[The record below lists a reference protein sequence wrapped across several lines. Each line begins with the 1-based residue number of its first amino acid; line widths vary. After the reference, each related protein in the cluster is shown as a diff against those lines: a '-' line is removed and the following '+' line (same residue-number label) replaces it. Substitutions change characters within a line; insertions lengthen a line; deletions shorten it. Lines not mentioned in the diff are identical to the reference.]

1 MTRRFVGAAAAVAC
15 VLLGAGCS
23 FNPQPFP
30 STWTF
35 SLPRSEVGDR
45 KALWRLDEPL
55 EPANKRIFWLNDT
68 LDVYALEPAARGWD
82 SVVPDKVQRGF
93 SNFFD
98 NLRFPIVFVNDV
110 LQGRPRWAAET
121 FMRFQTNTLLGGLGF
136 VDVAADRGM
145 PGHIQDTGLTLGRW
159 GIPAGPFIMLP
170 FFGPSNARD
179 TVGFGADLGLAVYPW
194 FITIP
199 GVTVAASGIDVVNR
213 RSRILDQVSAAKEAS
228 VDYYSFVRDAY
239 TQRRWKLVHDQELPN
254 VEKQDELYDTEIYE
268 DYIEEG
274 N

>member
-1 MTRRFVGAAAAVAC
+1 MTVRHRRAAFALAC
-15 VLLGAGCS
+15 VLLGSGCA

-30 STWTF
+30 STWSL
-35 SLPRSEVGDR
+35 SLPRAEDGDR
-45 KALWRLDEPL
+45 KVLWRLDQPL
-55 EPANKRIFWLNDT
+55 EPANKRIFWLNDR
-68 LDVYALEPAARGWD
+68 LDFYALEPLARGWD
-82 SVVPDKVQRGF
+82 DVVPDPMQRGF
-93 SNFFD
+93 RNFFD

-110 LQGRPRWAAET
+110 LQWRLRWAAET
-121 FMRFQTNTLLGGLGF
+121 WMRFQTNTLLGGLGF

-194 FITIP
+194 FIAIP

-213 RSRILDQVSAAKEAS
+213 RSLILDEVSAAKAAS

-239 TQRRWKLVHDQELPN
+239 TQRRWKLVHDRELPS
-254 VEKQDELYDTEIYE
+254 VEQQDELYDTEIYE
-268 DYIEEG
+268 DFIEEG